1 MQESRSLSKR
11 VYICPTEFL
20 ETVVKES
27 RNTTMWD
34 SVIQTRSGGRG
45 GGGIRPNVFF
55 ICESIFKKSKPGKTV
70 GTYVKTVFFK
80 NVPNL
85 WG

>member
-34 SVIQTRSGGRG
+34 SIIQTRSGGRG
-45 GGGIRPNVFF
+45 GGGIRPNFFSFVKVFLKNQRKN
-55 ICESIFKKSKPGKTV
+55 CRHLRENCVFKKC
-70 GTYVKTVFFK
+70 TY
-80 NVPNL
+80 L

>member
-34 SVIQTRSGGRG
+34 SIIQTRSGGRG
-45 GGGIRPNVFF
+45 GGVLGQTFFF
-55 ICESIFKKSKPGKTV
+55 ICESIFKKSKEKLSALT
-70 GTYVKTVFFK
+70 
-80 NVPNL
+80 
-85 WG
+85 

>member
-34 SVIQTRSGGRG
+34 SIIQTRSGGR

-70 GTYVKTVFFK
+70 GTYVKTVVFK

>member
-34 SVIQTRSGGRG
+34 SIIQTRSGGRG
-45 GGGIRPNVFF
+45 GGGIRPNFFSFVKVFLKNQRKNYRHLREN
-55 ICESIFKKSKPGKTV
+55 CVFKKCT
-70 GTYVKTVFFK
+70 
-80 NVPNL
+80 
-85 WG
+85 

>member
-1 MQESRSLSKR
+1 M
-11 VYICPTEFL
+11 YICPTEFL

-34 SVIQTRSGGRG
+34 SIIQTRSGGRG

-55 ICESIFKKSKPGKTV
+55 ICESIFKKIRGKTV
-70 GTYVKTVFFK
+70 GIYVKTVFLK